1 PYSFFIKP
9 GLLAAY
15 VTPHRYLSE
24 AAISPPACIHRQ
36 LRLND
41 APSTCIPGGTTG
53 LHHSSIPS
61 TRLVAHMPSGLTLTA
76 LSSAYST
83 AKPVPRLPLGPP
95 LLAVRMSPSCRERIR
110 AISTTLITGALLSR
124 VEDADPRCANPCGEN
139 ICGLIN
145 LAGIRLRRG

>member
-1 PYSFFIKP
+1 FFIKP

-61 TRLVAHMPSGLTLTA
+61 TRLVAHMPGGLTSTA
-76 LSSAYST
+76 LSSASSP
-83 AKPVPRLPLGPP
+83 AKPSPRLPVKLP
-95 LLAVRMSPSCRERIR
+95 LLAVSRSHSARERI
-110 AISTTLITGALLSR
+110 
-124 VEDADPRCANPCGEN
+124 PR
-139 ICGLIN
+139 
-145 LAGIRLRRG
+145 